1 MRGIGPLFVIL
12 EGMKVAVLL
21 TRTVLPSL
29 QLNSFWEGG
38 PVDDNGL
45 FKSPS
50 L

>member
-21 TRTVLPSL
+21 MGTVLPSL
-29 QLNSFWEGG
+29 QLNNFWEGG
-38 PVDDNGL
+38 LVDDNGL